1 MAGSEASGVEA
12 GDGLARDYAAARHE
26 AELLAG
32 GTGDLAQRTL
42 AYHHLFRHS
51 GGGHAFPLLAAHGA
65 LWARGYFAWGGR
77 AGAALSLAALHR
89 PDLRRARL
97 AGLAGFAEAFREIN
111 RRVFVEVYAGYRFTL
126 AHGERAGAEAHLDPG
141 LLDALNRCHRAG
153 RRMRSLNPGERAYL
167 FEACFRW
174 EQRAVVAPAVAAA
187 AAGFAWEPVR
197 RLALRPSIRFAYM
210 PRRETLHFADF
221 ADTDERIE
229 KGLRAFAI
237 AEAVGWGTVEARLS
251 RYGALPAGFFAAA
264 GTAFHATRAR
274 LLAGEPGPQRLP
286 QPA

>member
-1 MAGSEASGVEA
+1 M
-12 GDGLARDYAAARHE
+12 
-26 AELLAG
+26 
-32 GTGDLAQRTL
+32 
-42 AYHHLFRHS
+42 
-51 GGGHAFPLLAAHGA
+51 
-65 LWARGYFAWGGR
+65 
-77 AGAALSLAALHR
+77 
-89 PDLRRARL
+89 
-97 AGLAGFAEAFREIN
+97 
-111 RRVFVEVYAGYRFTL
+111 
-126 AHGERAGAEAHLDPG
+126 
-141 LLDALNRCHRAG
+141 
-153 RRMRSLNPGERAYL
+153 
-167 FEACFRW
+167 
-174 EQRAVVAPAVAAA
+174 VAPAVAAA

>member
-26 AELLAG
+26 ADLLAG

>member
-1 MAGSEASGVEA
+1 MAGSEASGVGA

-32 GTGDLAQRTL
+32 GTGDLAQRAL

-89 PDLRRARL
+89 PDLRRARR

-153 RRMRSLNPGERAYL
+153 RRMRSLNPGERAHL

-197 RLALRPSIRFAYM
+197 SLALRPSIRFAYM
-210 PRRETLHFADF
+210 PRRATLHFADF